1 MPLRKYKV
9 LGTRSRVSPDTGEEV
24 KYVDLE
30 LQDTVS
36 IRFKSPDQLN
46 NFGIFN
52 SLIGETISLMVRE
65 GEMNGQAWTNFT
77 NDGMPVVNMDARLFL
92 SRRDTLKQSASQ
104 DATNPESNVDE

>member
-46 NFGIFN
+46 NFGIFM
-52 SLIGETISLMVRE
+52 T
-65 GEMNGQAWTNFT
+65 
-77 NDGMPVVNMDARLFL
+77 
-92 SRRDTLKQSASQ
+92 
-104 DATNPESNVDE
+104 